1 MVNRFSGE
9 GGNPRRNPLRPK
21 ACKNQGGAIFALAS
35 LLGLLATAGMAQ
47 TQTAPPAAPRADR
60 QISTEAVRPAEP
72 PPVDVQ
78 NGVIELSLEEAI
90 TVALRQNLGL
100 VAQRYTRTQS
110 RLGIT
115 QALGIYDLR
124 TAGRL
129 SATDSETPSLSAFQA
144 NEFQRQDLDFS
155 LTQRLPTGGDLTF
168 GWNTNRRESPEDPE
182 RPGLTESYDTGA
194 TFSFTQ
200 PLLRNFGR
208 FINERGIYLA
218 RTDDRISHE
227 EFERQV
233 TLSIQQV
240 INAYWNLVNAREQLV
255 VAQESL
261 ALAREL
267 HERNRIQ
274 VDVGTLA
281 PLELVQ
287 SEASIATRDED
298 IIRTTSGVGDAADE
312 LRRLLN
318 LPPGPLWEAEIRPT
332 TEPQIERLDLNV
344 EQAIQAAFAERPE
357 LRQQELAV
365 ERNRI
370 NATFFRNQTLPDLDL
385 NLRYNTPGF
394 GLEFGDAFEQVTGF
408 DFRVWTVSLDFG
420 FPIQNRSA
428 RAASAIANLDV
439 DRAQTELEDLRAV
452 ISTEVRQA
460 VRAVDTAAKQVEA
473 SRISREFQEKN
484 LEAERKRYENGM
496 STSFQIT
503 QIQEELTRARSR
515 EVTAVVTYRIALAD
529 YYRATGRLL
538 DVEGVAIEDEPTPEG
553 TVDWWNFDRSPL
565 PGEDRGR

>member
-1 MVNRFSGE
+1 MRSNART
-9 GGNPRRNPLRPK
+9 RR
-21 ACKNQGGAIFALAS
+21 GGAIFATAS
-35 LLGLLATAGMAQ
+35 LLGLLALPGAAQ
-47 TQTAPPAAPRADR
+47 TQTTTPTSPATDR
-60 QISTEAVRPAEP
+60 RISTEAVRPAEP
-72 PPVDVQ
+72 PPVEAT

-90 TVALRQNLGL
+90 TIALRQNLGL
-100 VAQRYTRTQS
+100 VSQRYARTQS

-115 QALGIYDLR
+115 QSQGIYDLLTQAR
-124 TAGRL
+124 AA
-129 SATDSETPSLSAFQA
+129 ATDSETPSLSAFQA
-144 NEFQRQDLDFS
+144 NEFQQQDVDFS
-155 LTQRLPTGGDLTF
+155 LTQRLPTGGDLSF
-168 GWNTNRRESPEDPE
+168 GWTTGRRESPEDPE

-208 FINERGIYLA
+208 IINERGIYLA

-233 TLSIQQV
+233 VLTVQEV
-240 INAYWNLVNAREQLV
+240 INAYWDLVEAQEQV
-255 VAQESL
+255 KVAQESL

-274 VDVGTLA
+274 VDVGTLP

-287 SEASIATRDED
+287 SEAAIATRDED
-298 IIRTTSGVGDAADE
+298 IIRTTAVVGDAADQ

-318 LPPGPLWEAEIRPT
+318 VPPGPLWEAEIRPT
-332 TEPQIERLDLNV
+332 TEPQAERLDLSV
-344 EQAIQAAFAERPE
+344 DQSIQLALAERPE
-357 LRQQELAV
+357 LRQQELAI

-370 NATFFRNQTLPDLDL
+370 NARFFRNQTLPDLDL

-394 GLEFGDAFEQVTGF
+394 GLGFNEAFEQITGF
-408 DFRVWTVSLDFG
+408 DFRVWSVSLDFA

-439 DRAQTELEDLRAV
+439 ERAETELDNLRAV
-452 ISTEVRQA
+452 IATEVRQA
-460 VRAVDTAAKQVEA
+460 VRAVETAAQQIEA

-484 LEAERKRYENGM
+484 LDAERKRYENGM

-515 EVTAVVTYRIALAD
+515 EVAAVINYRVVLAN

-538 DVEGVAIEDEPTPEG
+538 DIEGVAIEDEPTPEG
-553 TVDWWNFDRSPL
+553 AVDWWSFDRSPL
-565 PGEDRGR
+565 PGENRGR